1 MLSKLFYKLFNPQK
15 YKDLKKEKQI
25 RETVKI
31 FEKKYKSYFDLL
43 DEKIKKIKEFL
54 FYILVIVET

>member
-43 DEKIKKIKEFL
+43 DEKLKKNKRIS